1 VQYKNIIRILG
12 LLVALLS
19 VTMLPPALVSLLY
32 RDGGGV
38 PFLMAFIFCLIIG
51 GLFWYPNRN
60 EKSELRAR
68 EGFLIVVL
76 FWLVLASFSAIP
88 LMLLNEPNFSVADA
102 IFESFSG
109 LTTTG
114 ATILSNIDGLPH
126 AVLFY
131 RQQLQWLGGMG
142 IIVLAVA
149 VLPMLGIGGM
159 QLYRAETPGPVKDSK
174 MTPRIA
180 DTAKHLW
187 YIYLSLTILC
197 TLAYWS
203 AGMSGF
209 DAICHAFSTIAIG
222 GFSTHNASMGYFN
235 SSTINF
241 VCVFFLIIAGVNF
254 ALHYAVIQSKSLKNY
269 IYDPEFRVFI
279 AIQVVLTLICFA
291 VLVSHGT
298 YQNSDLAFEQ
308 ALFHSVSIST
318 TAGFTS
324 TPVDTIPFSL
334 WPTLLPLLLVFASF
348 IGGCAGSTG
357 GGMKVV
363 RITLLYLQ
371 GIRELNKLVHPKAI
385 FSIKLGHKALPDRV
399 VEAVWGFFSAYAAV
413 FVFCMLLLLAAGM
426 DNITAFTAVAACMN
440 NLGPG
445 LGDVAANYSSIS
457 DFSKWVLVIAM
468 LFGRLEVFTLL
479 VLFTPSFWKS

>member
-1 VQYKNIIRILG
+1 MQYKNIIRILG

-19 VTMLPPALVSLLY
+19 VTMLPPAMVSMIY

-38 PFLMAFIFCLIIG
+38 PFLMAFLWCLFTG
-51 GLFWYPNRN
+51 FLAWYPYRY
-60 EKSELRAR
+60 EKTDLRAR

-88 LMLLNEPNFSVADA
+88 FILLEQPALSVTDA
-102 IFESFSG
+102 FFESFSG

-114 ATILSNIDGLPH
+114 ATILNHIEGLPH
-126 AVLFY
+126 AVLWY

-187 YIYLSLTILC
+187 YIYLSLTIAC
-197 TLAYWS
+197 AAAYWL

-222 GFSTHNASMGYFN
+222 GFSTHDASMGYFN
-235 SSTINF
+235 SPTINL
-241 VCVFFLIIAGVNF
+241 VCVFFLVIAGVNF
-254 ALHYAVIQSKSLKNY
+254 ALHYAVVQSKSLKSY
-269 IYDPEFRVFI
+269 FYDPEFKAFI
-279 AIQVVLTLICFA
+279 AIQVVLTLICFT
-291 VLVSHGT
+291 VLMTSGT
-298 YQNSDLAFEQ
+298 YQDADKAFDQ
-308 ALFHSVSIST
+308 ALFQSVSIST
-318 TAGFTS
+318 TAGFATTS
-324 TPVDTIPFSL
+324 FAD
-334 WPTLLPLLLVFASF
+334 WPTLLPLLLIFSSF

-363 RITLLYLQ
+363 RVLLLYLQ
-371 GIRELNKLVHPKAI
+371 GLRELNKLVHPKAV
-385 FSIKLGHKALPDRV
+385 FSIKMGKKVLPDRV

-413 FVFCMLLLLAAGM
+413 FVICMLLLLATGM
-426 DNITAFTAVAACMN
+426 DDITAFTAVAAAIN

-445 LGDVAANYSSIS
+445 LGDVAANFSGIK
-457 DFSKWVLVIAM
+457 DTSKWVLIMAM
-468 LFGRLEVFTLL
+468 LFGRLEIFTLL
-479 VLFTPSFWKS
+479 VLFTPGFWRT

>member
-1 VQYKNIIRILG
+1 MQYKNIIRILG

-19 VTMLPPALVSLLY
+19 VTMLPPAFVSLIY

-38 PFLMAFIFCLIIG
+38 SFLMGFILCLITGI
-51 GLFWYPNRN
+51 LSWYPNRA
-60 EKSELRAR
+60 EKGDLRAR

-76 FWLVLASFSAIP
+76 FWTVLASFSAIP
-88 LMLLNEPNFSVADA
+88 LLLLEEPNLSLADA
-102 IFESFSG
+102 FFESFSG

-114 ATILSNIDGLPH
+114 ATILTHIDELPH
-126 AVLFY
+126 AVLYY

-187 YIYLSLTILC
+187 YIYLSLTIAC
-197 TLAYWS
+197 ALAYWVV
-203 AGMSGF
+203 GMSVF

-222 GFSTHNASMGYFN
+222 GFSTHDASMGYFN
-235 SSTINF
+235 SPQINL
-241 VCVFFLIIAGVNF
+241 VCVFFLVIAGVNF
-254 ALHYAVIQSKSLKNY
+254 ALHYAVVQSRSLKNY
-269 IYDPEFRVFI
+269 LFDPEFKVFI
-279 AIQVVLTLICFA
+279 AIQVVLTAICFT
-291 VLVSHGT
+291 VLMMSGT
-298 YQNSDLAFEQ
+298 YIDADVALDQ
-308 ALFHSVSIST
+308 ALFQSVSIST
-318 TAGFTS
+318 TAGFATTS
-324 TPVDTIPFSL
+324 FAD
-334 WPTLLPLLLVFASF
+334 WPTLLPILLIFASF

-363 RITLLYLQ
+363 RVLLLYLQ
-371 GIRELNKLVHPKAI
+371 GIRELNKLVHPKAV
-385 FSIKLGHKALPDRV
+385 FTIKLGKKPLPDRV

-413 FVFCMLLLLAAGM
+413 FVICMLLLLAAGV
-426 DNITAFTAVAACMN
+426 DDITAFTAVAACLN

-445 LGDVAANYSSIS
+445 LGEVASNFASLN
-457 DFSKWVLVIAM
+457 DFSKWVLILAM
-468 LFGRLEVFTLL
+468 LFGRLEIFTLL
-479 VLFTPSFWKS
+479 VLFTPAFWRS